1 MFCTQ
6 CGTENSDK
14 SRFCRQC
21 GHRLQAQHLQSAVE
35 GTAVAETGE
44 QLAAEAADLDDVGRL
59 LDSAFELYDSGN
71 VDQALEICLA
81 ALRVYPDSVTGRSL
95 LSAIYEK
102 KGDLHAAI
110 RQMER
115 VVDMNPESTADVNR
129 LEGLRLRARMMASAS
144 SEPSPAW
151 MDTARE
157 LLRKP
162 GVLGGA
168 VVGLTLLALA
178 VGFSMRPRP
187 DQGAALDVPAVA
199 PGGAPAAAQ
208 GPLFGSTPQPAPVT
222 SGLFEGVGSQ
232 PNQAPGTEP
241 RRQEAPAQR
250 TQPAESTPAAPRPA
264 PESRPADTSRP
275 AGTAPSA
282 AAPTPPAAPT
292 RAPTPA
298 DSTPPTPEP
307 RISITRTTPS
317 GTSSG
322 TAAPASP
329 TTGRALQQQAIEY
342 KRNGQKEQAIASF
355 RKAIDAFRRDAASE
369 GGGFEAQQGIRSCEL
384 ELKLLGAR

>member
-1 MFCTQ
+1 MYCTQ
-6 CGTENSDK
+6 CGTENSDQ

-21 GHRLQAQHLQSAVE
+21 GHRLHAQQAHSAVE
-35 GTAVAETGE
+35 VTDGPGTGQRVAGE
-44 QLAAEAADLDDVGRL
+44 NADLDDVGRL
-59 LDSAFELYDSGN
+59 LDSAFELYDGGN
-71 VDQALEICLA
+71 VDQAMEICLA

-102 KGDLHAAI
+102 KGDLDAAI

-129 LEGLRLRARMMASAS
+129 LDGLRLRARLMASAG

-157 LLRKP
+157 MLRRP

-168 VVGLTLLALA
+168 VVGLALLVLA
-178 VGFSMRPRP
+178 VGFAMRPRP
-187 DQGAALDVPAVA
+187 DQGAALDVPAVV
-199 PGGAPAAAQ
+199 PGGAPAASQ
-208 GPLFGSTPQPAPVT
+208 GPLFGSTPQSAPVS

-232 PNQAPGTEP
+232 TSQAAPQEP
-241 RRQEAPAQR
+241 RQQEPPAQR
-250 TQPAESTPAAPRPA
+250 AQPVESAPPAPRPA
-264 PESRPADTSRP
+264 PESRPADMSRP
-275 AGTAPSA
+275 VAPA
-282 AAPTPPAAPT
+282 PPAAPT
-292 RAPTPA
+292 RAAIPA

-329 TTGRALQQQAIEY
+329 TTGRALQQQAMEY
-342 KRNGQKEQAIASF
+342 KRNGQTEQAIASF